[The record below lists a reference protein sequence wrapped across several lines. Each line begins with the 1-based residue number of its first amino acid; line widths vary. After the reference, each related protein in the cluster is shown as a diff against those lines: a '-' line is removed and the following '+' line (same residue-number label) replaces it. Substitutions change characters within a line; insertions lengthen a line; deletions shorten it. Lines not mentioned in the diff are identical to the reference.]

1 MDTVSV
7 IIPVYNRDYSLRDA
21 IESIIIQSYKP
32 SEIIVIDDG
41 SFFNIVD
48 ILKNYKSHI
57 KFIKLNNNKGVSS
70 ARNKGIENA
79 TGNYIAFL
87 DSDDIF
93 LPKKIETQ
101 LKFMQDN
108 NFLISHTNEFW
119 YKKDRYINQGKTNN
133 RYGGY
138 ILDKILDKCR
148 ISPSS
153 LMVHKSIFDNV
164 GLFNED
170 LKVCEDY
177 EFSMRVALKY
187 NVGYLKNKLI
197 IKRAVEENSLS
208 ASIKH
213 IEYIRYNILND
224 FYNQNKEYIDNKDK
238 KYILQEI
245 QRKRDIISPFINQQ

>member
-93 LPKKIETQ
+93 LPKK
-101 LKFMQDN
+101 LKHN
-108 NFLISHTNEFW
+108 
-119 YKKDRYINQGKTNN
+119 
-133 RYGGY
+133 
-138 ILDKILDKCR
+138 
-148 ISPSS
+148 
-153 LMVHKSIFDNV
+153 
-164 GLFNED
+164 
-170 LKVCEDY
+170 
-177 EFSMRVALKY
+177 
-187 NVGYLKNKLI
+187 
-197 IKRAVEENSLS
+197 
-208 ASIKH
+208 
-213 IEYIRYNILND
+213 
-224 FYNQNKEYIDNKDK
+224 
-238 KYILQEI
+238 
-245 QRKRDIISPFINQQ
+245 